1 MDEFSVGE
9 IPESRESQNIF
20 IYATETVSELEDL
33 KNKLLNKEWDETKQ
47 KWVRNPKKKPYCNER
62 FINAVLIANKGYANK
77 ICQQSNFPPHI
88 IKATIKSIMRRIA
101 KAICFYYDKYGIDKV
116 DRIFVFDACYG
127 MVEGVLYRT
136 EGDKERGRWMK
147 NLQLREM
154 LKNWGQESQ
163 EERLDIMK

>member
-1 MDEFSVGE
+1 MEEFSVGD
-9 IPESRESQNIF
+9 IPESRDNQNIF

-33 KNKLLNKEWDETKQ
+33 KNKLLNKDWDEEKQ
-47 KWVRNPKKKPYCNER
+47 KWVVNPKKKPYCNEA

-77 ICQQSNFPPHI
+77 VCQQSNFPPHI

-101 KAICFYYDKYGIDKV
+101 KAICFYYDRYEIDKI

-136 EGDKERGRWMK
+136 EGDKERGRWIK
-147 NLQLREM
+147 SLQLKEM
-154 LKNWGQESQ
+154 LRSFDTSQ
-163 EERLDIMK
+163 HEERADILK